1 MAKKKAAETT
11 HHSSEAKDSLNQ
23 KLEEVCTL
31 RKEAV
36 KLRRQLSDKAKKLQE
51 AGAAMED
58 EVTLKL
64 LDLNAAE
71 IELAKAEVELLK
83 YRSNG

>member
-1 MAKKKAAETT
+1 
-11 HHSSEAKDSLNQ
+11 
-23 KLEEVCTL
+23 
-31 RKEAV
+31 
-36 KLRRQLSDKAKKLQE
+36 
-51 AGAAMED
+51 MED

>member
-1 MAKKKAAETT
+1 MRRSRRQSTMAKNKAAKTT

-36 KLRRQLSDKAKKLQE
+36 KLRRQLSDKAKESRRLGLQWR
-51 AGAAMED
+51 
-58 EVTLKL
+58 T
-64 LDLNAAE
+64 
-71 IELAKAEVELLK
+71 
-83 YRSNG
+83 R